1 MIPSLSPVLSS
12 YLINPQLAEAMRAR
26 SSAVAHTVEDAE
38 GLLNS
43 LLLLT
48 VLMLAFAVNQ
58 TTAIFSLE
66 DYLLAD
72 QREALSYWNA
82 QGRPEIIENGPW
94 GRGPLSHS
102 FITMGYWS
110 ILWLV
115 AALAL
120 GAISY
125 ISLCYSDAR
134 ESPEFLKMWL
144 KVHRWVMAVAW
155 LAFLVGTFC
164 FLLAMHAAVDM
175 VAPKYTTFT
184 LVNGTPA
191 PDSPELTFGLTPH
204 TGKKLNTAIITV
216 IIITTVLGI
225 LLHLVL
231 VFVLHPDRKAPHET
245 TEVDV
250 TSEEAPHET
259 SNKPLSPK
267 EVDELLA
274 ALRQVLL
281 SSSAV

>member
-1 MIPSLSPVLSS
+1 
-12 YLINPQLAEAMRAR
+12 MRAR
-26 SSAVAHTVEDAE
+26 PKLRAVAHTVEDAE

-58 TTAIFSLE
+58 TTALFSLE
-66 DYLLAD
+66 DYILAD
-72 QREALSYWNA
+72 QRDALSYWNA
-82 QGRPEIIENGPW
+82 HGRPEIIENGPW
-94 GRGPLSHS
+94 GRGTLSHS
-102 FITMGYWS
+102 FIVMGYWS
-110 ILWLV
+110 ILCLV
-115 AALAL
+115 TALVL
-120 GAISY
+120 GTISY

-134 ESPEFLKMWL
+134 ESPEFLKLWL

-164 FLLAMHAAVDM
+164 FLLAMHAAVDI
-175 VAPKYTTFT
+175 VAPRYSTFKI
-184 LVNGTPA
+184 VNGMPPT
-191 PDSPELTFGLTPH
+191 DSPELTFGLTMRA
-204 TGKKLNTAIITV
+204 GKKLNRAIIAV
-216 IIITTVLGI
+216 IVATIVLGI
-225 LLHLVL
+225 LLHLLL

-250 TSEEAPHET
+250 TSENAPNEK
-259 SNKPLSPK
+259 SK